1 MTITYPG
8 GELTPNQE
16 RRLDEGYE
24 PQITYVS
31 PDGYATWHLMGPRS
45 PIPGVQEGVTVTTDS
60 IKNLMPTWQMLDLV
74 GANQDGA
81 TFQDAVYQPSEIDMM
96 VEAHGLTPLSTR
108 KVIRDWINSWDV
120 KQFGKLSVEADDNG
134 VWSADVRWL
143 KTPTEALM
151 RASSYRQR
159 FLWTCR
165 IDDAFWYAPDSVS
178 TRTNTGVLSFT
189 NTGDQPAWPRYL
201 LYGPGT
207 FSIGNGANSSDL
219 VEFGPLL
226 AGQVVLMETEPR
238 RRSIV
243 DITPTQIPAQN
254 LTPFQTFIQAL
265 ITFATNNNVPPL
277 LRQFESLF
285 GIQPPQGTLYSLMDG
300 RFTTPIPAQ
309 PMSGAVTSSVSVQI
323 SGGSSATK
331 IIGAITPR
339 RRWPL

>member
-1 MTITYPG
+1 MSIVYPA

-16 RRLDEGYE
+16 RRLAEGIE
-24 PQITYVS
+24 PHLFYTS

-45 PIPGVQEGVTVTTDS
+45 PIPGVQEGITITTES
-60 IKNLMPTWQMLDLV
+60 IKNLMPTWQTLDLV

-81 TFQDAVYQPSEIDMM
+81 TFVDAVYEPTEIDMM
-96 VEAHGLTPLSTR
+96 VDAHGLTAASTR
-108 KVIRDWINSWDV
+108 QVIRNWIGSWDV
-120 KQFGKLSVEADDNG
+120 KRTGKLSMEVDDNG
-134 VWSADVRWL
+134 VWTADVRWL

-151 RASSYRQR
+151 RATARRQR

-165 IDDAFWYAPDSVS
+165 IDDSFWYAPDSVS
-178 TRTNTGVLSFT
+178 TRTTTGTLAFT
-189 NTGDQPAWPRYL
+189 NTGDQGAWPRYL

-207 FSIGNGANSSDL
+207 FSIGNGAGSTDL

-226 AGQVVLMETEPR
+226 AGQVVLLETEPR

-243 DITPTQIPAQN
+243 DVSPAELPPQN
-254 LTPFQTFIQAL
+254 LTPFQQFLTAL

-277 LRQFESLF
+277 LEQFASLF
-285 GIQPPQGTLYSLMDG
+285 GIQPPQGNLYSYLDG
-300 RFTTPIPAQ
+300 RFTNPIPAQ
-309 PMSGAVTSSVSVQI
+309 PLSGPQTSSVTVQI
-323 SGGSSATK
+323 AGGGTGTK